1 MSGSTKSGL
10 IFGVVQFFVNIGIGI
25 IFPICGLVLSIL
37 WGAGAGYMAIRWSPP
52 MMEGRAR
59 GGATAGAIS
68 AIGAYL
74 GLVIGMAIAFGPMG
88 GSEVASS
95 MSAQIAEV
103 LGTDPSAQLPG
114 AQWIGMLCGSCCFGL
129 LYGGILAGAGALT
142 ANFAGKS

>member
-59 GGATAGAIS
+59 VGAIAGGIS

-74 GLVIGMAIAFGPMG
+74 GLLIGMVINFGPMG
-88 GSEVASS
+88 GRETATLISSEFFGSTPTAD
-95 MSAQIAEV
+95 MAV
-103 LGTDPSAQLPG
+103 L
-114 AQWIGMLCGSCCFGL
+114 QWGGMLLTNCCFGL